1 MSASAGVSCSDGS
14 TAAGEQLAGS
24 APQAVAWLALEQNG
38 PWGAKAFTQSH
49 LDVTLG
55 RRIEEAAAAH
65 GVRPAL
71 VRRPG
76 RHADGHEEPAPA
88 PGGDPRHVLLAHTKP
103 GRSWLLEGTIGGPQD
118 VMAVDWAALRDG
130 DRDAVRRSLP
140 TLTESPRA
148 HLLVCTNGRRDV
160 CCAVKGRPV
169 ALGVAARHPDRVWE
183 VTHTSGHR
191 FAATTVLLP
200 AGTLHGRLD
209 TDTAAALLAAADR
222 GETVLPGSRGRSTH
236 PAPGQVAE
244 LAVREAAG
252 ETGLDTLDV
261 TEVAGT
267 GEHSWTVRVV
277 HADGR
282 RWSVSVESEAAG
294 TDRAESCGKAL
305 VGMRHWTTTV
315 SPD

>member
-1 MSASAGVSCSDGS
+1 MP
-14 TAAGEQLAGS
+14 T
-24 APQAVAWLALEQNG
+24 QAVSQ
-38 PWGAKAFTQSH
+38 H
-49 LDVTLG
+49 
-55 RRIEEAAAAH
+55 
-65 GVRPAL
+65 
-71 VRRPG
+71 
-76 RHADGHEEPAPA
+76 
-88 PGGDPRHVLLAHTKP
+88 
-103 GRSWLLEGTIGGPQD
+103 
-118 VMAVDWAALRDG
+118 
-130 DRDAVRRSLP
+130 
-140 TLTESPRA
+140 A
-148 HLLVCTNGRRDV
+148 HLHVCTNGRRDE

-169 ALGVAARHPDRVWE
+169 ALGVAGRHPDRVWE

-191 FAATTVLLP
+191 FAATAVLLP